1 MSETVTRKAKLVHEQ
16 RSCEQEM
23 SSALEMA
30 SMVQEAA
37 DAARTSNWK
46 DRVHAAARILGLPF
60 ARAKALYYGEYR
72 RLTAEEMDLARLRI
86 QQHREDRLHE
96 THQQHLA
103 WLYDTVAH
111 LHEAGEDVAGFDVGR
126 LERAVAR
133 LGADHRALG
142 YQPED
147 EDQSREWG
155 GADPTDFSD

>member
-1 MSETVTRKAKLVHEQ
+1 MSETVTRKDSLVPEQ

-23 SSALEMA
+23 SSALEMT

-37 DAARTSNWK
+37 DAARTANWK
-46 DRVHAAARILGLPF
+46 DRVQAAARILGLPF
-60 ARAKALYYGEYR
+60 ARAKAFYYREDR
-72 RLTAEEMDLARLRI
+72 RVTAEEMDLARTRI
-86 QQHREDRLHE
+86 QQHREDRLHA

-103 WLYDTVAH
+103 WLYETVSQ
-111 LHEAGEDVAGFDVGR
+111 LHAAGEDVGSFEVDR
-126 LERAVAR
+126 LERAIAR

-155 GADPTDFSD
+155 GAKAAE